1 MLAFPQTQKIRKPGL
16 GNRKDMIYWFAFDLL
31 GSKEYLEPPTS
42 YFSLIYNITGKV
54 EYAERAFSTAAKKI
68 KIASSLLRSGFEH
81 SDSGKHLS
89 SVISGHGR
97 NWGVGSITGCY
108 PSLFIGSD
116 ENLGIFNYKFKFLS
130 KTLSSG
136 CLPVV
141 RSLLD
146 YKTELLFY
154 NFSN

>member
-1 MLAFPQTQKIRKPGL
+1 MDTNIQTQESF
-16 GNRKDMIYWFAFDLL
+16 Y
-31 GSKEYLEPPTS
+31 
-42 YFSLIYNITGKV
+42 
-54 EYAERAFSTAAKKI
+54 
-68 KIASSLLRSGFEH
+68 
-81 SDSGKHLS
+81 S

-116 ENLGIFNYKFKFLS
+116 ENLGIYNYKFKFLS

-146 YKTELLFY
+146 YKIELMFY
-154 NFSN
+154 NFSNVKTKY